1 MEINQL
7 KSIIEA
13 TLFAAGRPVT
23 MKELILNLEI
33 LNLKTETNKLEQ
45 IKYHINTLLSYYP
58 EIFVV
63 KHMRKHILWYLKGER
78 NCSAVKAEI
87 CKLTKINDVINVLEN
102 FYKNK

>member
-33 LNLKTETNKLEQ
+33 TQEDIENIIASMQEDYKEQ
-45 IKYHINTLLSYYP
+45 NRGINCVQKRNYT
-58 EIFVV
+58 
-63 KHMRKHILWYLKGER
+63 ILFALY
-78 NCSAVKAEI
+78 
-87 CKLTKINDVINVLEN
+87 
-102 FYKNK
+102 

>member
-33 LNLKTETNKLEQ
+33 TQED
-45 IKYHINTLLSYYP
+45 I
-58 EIFVV
+58 
-63 KHMRKHILWYLKGER
+63 
-78 NCSAVKAEI
+78 
-87 CKLTKINDVINVLEN
+87 EN
-102 FYKNK
+102 IIASMQ